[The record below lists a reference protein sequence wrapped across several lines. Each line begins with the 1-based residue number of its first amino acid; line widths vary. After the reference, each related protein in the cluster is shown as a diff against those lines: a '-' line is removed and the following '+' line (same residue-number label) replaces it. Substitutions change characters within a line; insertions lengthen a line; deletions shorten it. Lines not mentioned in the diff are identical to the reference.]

1 MSGNSKIVS
10 KPSLGSR
17 QPSEAELER
26 FVHAAPDM
34 RPSTPAPASASAPA
48 AAPAAAPPPAA
59 EQVPVIARRGR
70 KEPISLTLQADMI
83 AKLDQAR
90 ARMGGLSRPA
100 FIALAVTKFI
110 EQNGG

>member
-1 MSGNSKIVS
+1 MNGNSKIVG
-10 KPSLGSR
+10 KPVLPGR
-17 QPSEAELER
+17 QPSEADLDQ
-26 FVHAAPDM
+26 FVKGAPDVRPAAAAP
-34 RPSTPAPASASAPA
+34 APA
-48 AAPAAAPPPAA
+48 AAPAAADPVPA
-59 EQVPVIARRGR
+59 IARRGR

-83 AKLDQAR
+83 AKLDSAR

>member
-34 RPSTPAPASASAPA
+34 RPSTPASASAPA
-48 AAPAAAPPPAA
+48 AAPSAAPPPAA

>member
-1 MSGNSKIVS
+1 MNGQSKIVS
-10 KPSLGSR
+10 KPIIPGR
-17 QPSEAELER
+17 QANEADLDK
-26 FVHAAPDM
+26 FVHGAPDV
-34 RPSTPAPASASAPA
+34 RPSSPAAAAQDPAPAPS
-48 AAPAAAPPPAA
+48 AA
-59 EQVPVIARRGR
+59 EPVPSIARRGR
-70 KEPISLTLQADMI
+70 KEPISLTLQPDMI

>member
-1 MSGNSKIVS
+1 MNGNSKIVG
-10 KPSLGSR
+10 KPVLPGR
-17 QPSEAELER
+17 QPSEAELDQ
-26 FVHAAPDM
+26 FVKGAPDV
-34 RPSTPAPASASAPA
+34 RPAA
-48 AAPAAAPPPAA
+48 AAPAPAA
-59 EQVPVIARRGR
+59 VPAAADPVPAIARRGR

-83 AKLDQAR
+83 AKLDSAR

>member
-10 KPSLGSR
+10 KPSIASR
-17 QPSEAELER
+17 QPSEADLER

-34 RPSTPAPASASAPA
+34 RSSTPAPV

>member
-1 MSGNSKIVS
+1 MTGNSKIVS
-10 KPSLGSR
+10 KPSIGSR
-17 QPSEAELER
+17 QPSEADLER

-34 RPSTPAPASASAPA
+34 RPSAP
-48 AAPAAAPPPAA
+48 AAPAAAAAAAPTVA

>member
-1 MSGNSKIVS
+1 MSGNSKIVG
-10 KPSLGSR
+10 KPSLATNKVSDD
-17 QPSEAELER
+17 QLDR
-26 FVHAAPDM
+26 FVSGAPDV
-34 RPSTPAPASASAPA
+34 RPPA
-48 AAPAAAPPPAA
+48 AAPAPAPAVADP
-59 EQVPVIARRGR
+59 VPTIARRGR

-83 AKLDQAR
+83 AKLDAAR

>member
-1 MSGNSKIVS
+1 MNGNSKIVG
-10 KPSLGSR
+10 KPVLPGR
-17 QPSEAELER
+17 QPSEAELDQ
-26 FVHAAPDM
+26 FVKGAPDV
-34 RPSTPAPASASAPA
+34 RPAAAAPAPASAAAPAPA
-48 AAPAAAPPPAA
+48 AADPVPA
-59 EQVPVIARRGR
+59 IARRGR

-83 AKLDQAR
+83 AKLDSAR

>member
-10 KPSLGSR
+10 KPSLASR
-17 QPSEAELER
+17 QPSEDDLDR

-34 RPSTPAPASASAPA
+34 RQPAPAAPA
-48 AAPAAAPPPAA
+48 AAPAPAPVAD
-59 EQVPVIARRGR
+59 QVPVIARRGR

>member
-10 KPSLGSR
+10 KPSLASR
-17 QPSEAELER
+17 QPSEDDLDR
-26 FVHAAPDM
+26 FVHGAPDM
-34 RPSTPAPASASAPA
+34 RQPAPAAPA
-48 AAPAAAPPPAA
+48 AAPAPVAD
-59 EQVPVIARRGR
+59 QVPLIARRGR

>member
-1 MSGNSKIVS
+1 MNGNSKIVG
-10 KPSLGSR
+10 KPALPGR
-17 QPSEAELER
+17 QPSEADLDQ
-26 FVHAAPDM
+26 FVKGAPDV
-34 RPSTPAPASASAPA
+34 RPAAAAPAPAAASAPA
-48 AAPAAAPPPAA
+48 AADPVPA
-59 EQVPVIARRGR
+59 IARRGR

-83 AKLDQAR
+83 AKLDSAR

>member
-34 RPSTPAPASASAPA
+34 RPSTPASAPA
-48 AAPAAAPPPAA
+48 AAPAAAPPAA
-59 EQVPVIARRGR
+59 ADQVPVIARRGR